1 MRPMLPASIRVPGCS
16 QLHAPEI
23 GDRPKLAITRYV
35 GRVVHVAV
43 GVLYP
48 DMDAMTL
55 GTD

>member
-1 MRPMLPASIRVPGCS
+1 MSVSWGTTR
-16 QLHAPEI
+16 